1 MKISVLTPTY
11 NREKLLK
18 NLYNS
23 LIENTNYGL
32 EIEWLIMDDGS
43 KDNTKQVVE
52 NFEKTEYKPKNL
64 YSVLSFI
71 IFNFPLTIIL
81 LILF

>member
-11 NREKLLK
+11 NRASLLK

-23 LIENTNYGL
+23 LVKNSKYGI

-43 KDNTKQVVE
+43 VDDTKTVIEGFEENDNLKIKYFYQE
-52 NFEKTEYKPKNL
+52 NQGKMVAIN
-64 YSVLSFI
+64 
-71 IFNFPLTIIL
+71 
-81 LILF
+81 